1 VLSAKRLAGTA
12 PHVSPYNWS
21 LRPFEPFFRNAHLA
35 TLAGNYWRRPKSE
48 VRWPAKAV
56 LYQTEPDVQVLVR
69 AQRPDGAPRGELIL
83 VHGLEGS
90 SEAGYARSMA
100 HAALEA
106 GYATHRFNMRSC
118 GGTESYAGS
127 NYHSG
132 QTSDLLSVIRER
144 KRLGGLPVYAVGF
157 SLGGNV
163 VLKLA
168 GELGDAAR
176 ELLAGVC
183 SVSAPIDLAA
193 AVEAL
198 DRPENALYQR
208 RFVSRLKQRIRIR
221 HRQYPERFTLDHL
234 PKIRTVYEFDDYYTA
249 RLFGF
254 GTADNYYR
262 TQSSNQFLE
271 RIRVPALLVVAKD
284 DPLIPFSIYDHP
296 AFSRNPHLRLV
307 AVDHGGH
314 LGFISRRRPRFWLD
328 GVVMEWL
335 AGIGNKESAPLV
347 S

>member
-1 VLSAKRLAGTA
+1 
-12 PHVSPYNWS
+12 
-21 LRPFEPFFRNAHLA
+21 LRTFEPLFINAHLA
-35 TLAGNYWRRPKSE
+35 TIAGNYWRRPKSE
-48 VRWPAKAV
+48 SRWPVGAV
-56 LYQTEPDVQVLVR
+56 LYQTETDVQVLVHS
-69 AQRPDGAPRGELIL
+69 QRPDGDPRGEVIL

-118 GGTESYAGS
+118 GGTESYARS

-132 QTSDLLSVIRER
+132 QTSDLLWVIRER
-144 KRLGGLPVYAVGF
+144 KRSSGLPMFAIGF

-168 GELGDAAR
+168 GELGDGAP

-183 SVSAPIDLAA
+183 AVSAPIDLAA
-193 AVEAL
+193 AVAML
-198 DRPENALYQR
+198 DRPANSIYQR

-221 HRQYPERFTLDHL
+221 HRQAPERYSLEHL
-234 PKIRTVYEFDDYYTA
+234 TKIRTVYEFDDYYTA
-249 RLFGF
+249 PLFGF

-271 RIRVPALLVVAKD
+271 TIRIPALLVVAKD
-284 DPLIPFSIYDHP
+284 DPLIPFSSYGHP
-296 AFSRNPHLRLV
+296 AFARNPQLRLV
-307 AVDHGGH
+307 AVEHGGH

-328 GVVMEWL
+328 GLVMDWL
-335 AGIGNKESAPLV
+335 AGINLTEPRVLASG
-347 S
+347 

>member
-1 VLSAKRLAGTA
+1 
-12 PHVSPYNWS
+12 
-21 LRPFEPFFRNAHLA
+21 LRTFEPLFTNAHLA

-48 VRWPAKAV
+48 SRWPVAAV
-56 LYQTEPDVQVLVR
+56 LYQTEPDVQVLVHS
-69 AQRPDGAPRGELIL
+69 QRPDGDPRGEVIL

-100 HAALEA
+100 HAALQA

-118 GGTESYAGS
+118 GGTESYASS

-132 QTSDLLSVIRER
+132 QTGDLLWVIRER
-144 KRLGGLPVYAVGF
+144 KRLSGLPMYAIGF

-163 VLKLA
+163 VLKMA
-168 GELGDAAR
+168 GELGGSAL

-193 AVEAL
+193 AVAVL
-198 DRPENALYQR
+198 DRPANSIYRR

-221 HRQYPERFTLDHL
+221 HRQAPERYTLAHL
-234 PKIRTVYEFDDYYTA
+234 AKIRTVYEFDDYYTA
-249 RLFGF
+249 PLFGF

-271 RIRVPALLVVAKD
+271 AIRVPTLLVQAKD
-284 DPLIPFSIYDHP
+284 DPLIPFSSYDHP
-296 AFSRNPHLRLV
+296 AFARNPHLRLV

-328 GVVMEWL
+328 GLVMDWL
-335 AGIGNKESAPLV
+335 AGINLTEPRALASG
-347 S
+347 